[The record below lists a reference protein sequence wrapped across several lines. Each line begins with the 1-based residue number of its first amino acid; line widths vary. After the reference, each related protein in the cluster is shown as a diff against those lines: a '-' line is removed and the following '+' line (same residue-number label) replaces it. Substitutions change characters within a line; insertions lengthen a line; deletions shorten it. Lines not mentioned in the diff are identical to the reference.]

1 MTSANKKN
9 FKALVITVAVIVAVN
24 LIGSKI
30 FQRFDLTQDK
40 RYTLSKT
47 SFTILENVRE
57 PLYVDVFLDGD
68 FPGEFKKLQ
77 TETQQLLE
85 EFRAY
90 NPNIRFRF
98 IDPLDESESA
108 DADKRE
114 IIYNIFKID
123 NPVVSAP
130 EKKEIEASIKQ
141 IPDLDKA
148 ILDSFAGSG
157 MMPAR
162 VTMNDKGK
170 QTEAVVF
177 PWAIAT
183 YQGRSVKIPLLK
195 STMAGST
202 AEKVVGSVQHLEYA
216 LANGFNTVANA
227 KEKKV
232 AVIKGNGEMH
242 DLLMADFI
250 KQVRQN
256 YFIGTFTLDSVAKQP
271 QETLTY
277 LKKYDMAVIVKPQET
292 FTDQEKQVL
301 DQYVM
306 NGGKTLW
313 LVDQVNIEMDSLYN
327 QQGMNLAFPRDLNLN
342 DMFFKYGFRINPT
355 LIKDLNCAPIAL
367 ATGEQGSASQ
377 YSQYPWFYAPL
388 AYAPQN
394 AKNPI
399 TSNIDGVKL
408 DFANGIDT
416 LKNGIK
422 KTVLLQSSQYSKAVG
437 TPVEVRLDMVQERPE
452 PTEFNKTGN
461 IPLAVLLEGN
471 FHSVYENRVLP
482 FADKSF
488 ASEGKATKMIVVS
501 DGDAIRNQ
509 LDKDYRP
516 LELGYD
522 KWTNKLYGNKEF
534 LSNCVNYLLD
544 DTGLINIRN
553 KEVTL
558 PILDQQKVYA
568 TYTTAQIIT
577 VGVPIVALLIFGGI
591 FTIVRKRRYGR

>member
-1 MTSANKKN
+1 MTNAKKKN
-9 FKALVITVAVIVAVN
+9 LKNLAITIAVLVAVN
-24 LIGSKI
+24 LIGTKV
-30 FQRFDLTQDK
+30 FQRYDMTQDK

-47 SFTILENVRE
+47 SFAILENVRE
-57 PLYVDVFLDGD
+57 PMYIDVFLDGD

-90 NPNIRFRF
+90 NSNVQFRF
-98 IDPLDESESA
+98 INPLDESDNA
-108 DADKRE
+108 DAEKRD

-123 NPVVSAP
+123 NPVVSDK
-130 EKKEIEASIKQ
+130 EKKEIQTSIKE

-148 ILDSFAGSG
+148 VLESFAGSG
-157 MMPAR
+157 MIPAR

-195 STMAGST
+195 SAMGAST

-216 LANGFNTVANA
+216 LANAFNTVANA

-271 QETLTY
+271 AETLSF
-277 LKKYDMAVIVKPQET
+277 LKKYDMAVITKPAET

-301 DQYVM
+301 DQYIM

-355 LIKDLNCAPIAL
+355 LVKDLNCAPIAL

-388 AYAPQN
+388 SYS
-394 AKNPI
+394 
-399 TSNIDGVKL
+399 TSNNSIVKGL
-408 DFANGIDT
+408 DPVKFDFANGIDT

-422 KTVLLQSSQYSKAVG
+422 KTVLLQSSQYSRAVG

-461 IPLAVLLEGN
+461 IPLAILLEGK

-488 ASEGKATKMIVVS
+488 VSEGKATKMIVIS
-501 DGDAIRNQ
+501 DGDVIKNQ

-544 DTGLINIRN
+544 DTGLINIRS

-568 TYTTAQIIT
+568 SYTTAQIIT
-577 VGVPIVALLIFGGI
+577 VGVPIVALLLFGLV
-591 FTIVRKRRYGR
+591 FTFVRKRRYGR